1 MIRRWLGWLFD
12 RPQRASLTVPDP
24 PQSMPSGAHLQP
36 KRQKARDR
44 YLAIAGRLKA
54 ATGITA
60 HMEHKR
66 VSGLAWL
73 GTGRILAPP
82 GITRRQLYVLAHE
95 CGHIVLHSKG
105 ARWKKPNHVIEHEAE
120 VFAHRAL
127 RRYGL
132 EVPAKST
139 MWARGYVAQCIRA
152 DRAKGIPICG
162 WPKPSSM
169 ARGRLT
175 HVCPALRLAS
185 PGALRENTFQAS
197 AHTDVRIRTSA
208 SGAAAS
214 SVEIGSA
221 LNGLQLIH
229 AGHGM

>member
-60 HMEHKR
+60 HMEHKKI
-66 VSGLAWL
+66 SGLAWL

-105 ARWKKPNHVIEHEAE
+105 AKWKKPNHVVEHEAE

-132 EVPAKST
+132 EVPEKST

-152 DRAKGIPICG
+152 DRAKGIPIC
-162 WPKPSSM
+162 WM
-169 ARGRLT
+169 AEAFVDGTRSAYARL
-175 HVCPALRLAS
+175 P
-185 PGALRENTFQAS
+185 
-197 AHTDVRIRTSA
+197 
-208 SGAAAS
+208 
-214 SVEIGSA
+214 SVEARISRCLAREHVTSIGPPLRQRS
-221 LNGLQLIH
+221 LLGRWGSVLFGRNWST
-229 AGHGM
+229 